1 MRTTKYPG
9 LRRFVCDRLKAI
21 LVKELTEESVA
32 DRGRDADDVKL
43 MVQRIHACK
52 TVYQC
57 LAIAGEVIG
66 DEDDPDLSPT
76 LLLQCFI
83 PDFVYCEVQGVPC
96 KDVGILESRIVDPMG
111 VAPQSMYRVFVEH
124 AKQQGLTYHQ
134 AAELFDFTSDVRD
147 EAVNEVYD
155 VTGDGFIAP
164 LTDDEDEHTRT
175 NRVCAE
181 DEAKDES
188 LRGLDHLEL
197 LRPDPFD
204 PE

>member
-66 DEDDPDLSPT
+66 DEDDPELSPT

-83 PDFVYCEVQGVPC
+83 PDFAYCEVQGVPC

-124 AKQQGLTYHQ
+124 AKQQGLTWHQ
-134 AAELFDFTSDVRD
+134 AVELFDFTSDVRD
-147 EAVNEVYD
+147 EAVNEVYE
-155 VTGDGFIAP
+155 
-164 LTDDEDEHTRT
+164 LNDEDRKLDM
-175 NRVCAE
+175 N
-181 DEAKDES
+181 DEPMI
-188 LRGLDHLEL
+188 
-197 LRPDPFD
+197 PDPFD
-204 PE
+204 PV